1 MSSEPALVQISSR
14 PRPGS
19 GPSFGEKSGEARTEE
34 LHSSDTSELERHL
47 LQSYPGE
54 SKHLDDSKDH
64 AHSDTFYYT
73 EWDHVIYD
81 QFQDYDY
88 EVDYEADDQ
97 DVSEAPKE
105 VPVESQRSEEILID
119 LASYPQRLQRQTE
132 SGPAPGDPAS
142 RCDPEKCRLPDCR
155 CGGPETPGNLTGRRT
170 PQLVILT
177 FDDSLNDLNKKLY
190 ESIFHPIRRLDF
202 FLLVKIHYF

>member
-88 EVDYEADDQ
+88 EADDE
-97 DVSEAPKE
+97 DVFEAPKE
-105 VPVESQRSEEILID
+105 VPVESKRSGEILID
-119 LASYPQRLQRQTE
+119 LSRYPQRLQPQTPP
-132 SGPAPGDPAS
+132 GPAPGEPAS
-142 RCDPEKCRLPDCR
+142 RCDPEKCRLPDCH
-155 CGGPETPGNLTGRRT
+155 CGGPDTPGNLTGRRT

-190 ESIFHPIRRLDF
+190 ESIFHPIRRLD
-202 FLLVKIHYF
+202 LLLFH